1 MVPDT
6 KYTLEANDHVT
17 VMKVMLLRSQET
29 MSGRKEYIV
38 AGATLVCGEDTPSI
52 GKILI
57 FDVLDVIPEPGKPL
71 TKNKLKCLY
80 NQEQKGIV
88 SALEAVDG
96 LILSCMGQK
105 IFMWNFKDN
114 KDLVGVAFIDTD
126 IYSLRAVSLKNF
138 IVVCDIHHSI
148 QLLKY
153 KENRRTLSLVSQ
165 DPYPVDVYTSEYMID
180 GNQIGIVVSDSDKNL
195 IIYQYQ
201 PEVPE
206 SNGGRY
212 LIRQGDINIGCHVNA
227 MFRMRCRPSAP
238 LGASHEMQVLM
249 QDKRHTT
256 YFATLDGSLGY
267 LLPLP
272 ETTFRRLKMLQIK
285 LVQGLPHNA
294 GLNPKAFRTFHTHHQ
309 YLYSAQHK
317 VLDGELLWRYIQ
329 LSGKEKADFAKQIG
343 TSVAQILEDLKEV
356 DKVSAHF

>member
-1 MVPDT
+1 
-6 KYTLEANDHVT
+6 
-17 VMKVMLLRSQET
+17 MKVMLLRSQET

-38 AGATLVCGEDTPSI
+38 MGSTFVSSEDSASI
-52 GKILI
+52 GKIHV

-80 NQEQKGIV
+80 SQEQKGIV
-88 SALEAVDG
+88 SSLEAVDG

-126 IYSLRAVSLKNF
+126 IYTHRAVALKTF
-138 IVVCDIHHSI
+138 IVIGDIHHSV

-165 DPYPVDVYTSEYMID
+165 DPHPVDVYAADFLID
-180 GNQIGIVVSDSDKNL
+180 GNQMGIVVSDSDMNM

-201 PEVPE
+201 PEAPE
-206 SNGGRY
+206 SSGGRY
-212 LIRQGDINIGCHVNA
+212 LIRQGDINVGSHVNA
-227 MFRMRCRPSAP
+227 MFRLRCRSSAP
-238 LGASHEMQVLM
+238 LGSPHEMQVLM
-249 QDKRHTT
+249 QDRRHTT

-294 GLNPKAFRTFHTHHQ
+294 GLNPKAFRMFHSHHQ
-309 YLYSAQHK
+309 YLYSPQHK

-343 TSVAQILEDLKEV
+343 TSVGQILEDLKEV